1 MAWQTTTGDKERM
14 TVGGDGFQSRPTP
27 DLVKE
32 LIEQGQYL
40 LKEEFYLAKEEARS
54 EAKQAGKAGASLGAG
69 GAILY
74 VGVMAF
80 AGFLIAVGNTF
91 LPLWLSALIVSVL
104 FLVVGGIVL
113 KNGQNKFKH
122 INPKHSRTVGTLK
135 EDKEWA
141 KDTMQS
147 VKSHRHA
154 HA

>member
-1 MAWQTTTGDKERM
+1 MAYQTSTGDFERM
-14 TVGGDGFQSRPTP
+14 KVSGDGIQSRPTP

-32 LIEQGQYL
+32 LIDQGQHL
-40 LKEEFYLAKEEARS
+40 LKEEFYLAKEEARY

-80 AGFLIAVGNTF
+80 AGFLIAVGSTF

-104 FLVVGGIVL
+104 FLAVGGIAL
-113 KNGQNKFKH
+113 NAGQKKFKE
-122 INPKHSRTVGTLK
+122 IKPKHSRAVGTLK